1 MIWTGLTIAVPL
13 LALER
18 LTYWWAWNHPRH
30 FEAAVR
36 RLPGTHGV
44 DPVNALRRLFMLFKL
59 IQLGV
64 LLGWCVAFGGAWTP
78 LPTAPG
84 WLIVGA
90 LMLLGFGQ
98 LLNFSVMARLGR
110 DGVFYGN
117 RFGRKIE
124 WRTGFPFSIV
134 PHPQYLGALLSV
146 WAFML
151 IMRFPN
157 PDWIAL
163 PLAST
168 VLYAWG
174 AWVERQP

>member
-1 MIWTGLTIAVPL
+1 MISVPL

-18 LTYWWAWNHPRH
+18 LTYWWAWNHPRR
-30 FEAAVR
+30 FEIMAK
-36 RLPGTHGV
+36 RLPGTRDV
-44 DPVNALRRLFMLFKL
+44 DAVDALRRLFLLFKL
-59 IQLGV
+59 IQIGV
-64 LLGWCVAFGGAWTP
+64 LLGWCIAFGDTWAP
-78 LPTAPG
+78 LPTAPTG
-84 WLIVGA
+84 LVVVG
-90 LMLLGFGQ
+90 LLLLGFGQ

-117 RFGRKIE
+117 RFGRTIE

-151 IMRFPN
+151 IMRYPN

-168 VLYAWG
+168 ILYAWG
-174 AWVERQP
+174 AWVERKA